1 MQDRVFPLGNVE
13 ISNDILATIAAKA
26 ANSVEGVLDVAGRD
40 LARTTHAKSRV
51 HGKLVMRIKDSF
63 IYIDI
68 PVILQYGY
76 HVQKVATEVQRR
88 VKEDIEMMT
97 GLYVVEINVLVE
109 DLVTKAD

>member
-1 MQDRVFPLGNVE
+1 MQDRVFPLGDVE

-26 ANSVEGVLDVAGRD
+26 AYSVEGVLDVAGRD
-40 LARTTHAKSRV
+40 LARIIHSNSCVR
-51 HGKLVMRIKDSF
+51 GKLVMKIKDSF

-68 PVILQYGY
+68 PIILRYGY

-109 DLVTKAD
+109 DLETKAD

>member
-26 ANSVEGVLDVAGRD
+26 AYSVEGVLDVAGRD
-40 LARTTHAKSRV
+40 LARTTHTKSRV
-51 HGKLVMRIKDSF
+51 RGKLVMRIKDSF

-68 PVILQYGY
+68 PVILKYGY